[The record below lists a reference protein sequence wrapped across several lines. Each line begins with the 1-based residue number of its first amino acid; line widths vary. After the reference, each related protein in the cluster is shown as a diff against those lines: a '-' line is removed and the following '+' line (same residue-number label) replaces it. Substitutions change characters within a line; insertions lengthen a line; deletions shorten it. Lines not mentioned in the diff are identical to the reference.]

1 MAAPGSFDTDIAVIG
16 AGVVGLACAA
26 ALARRGHAVIALE
39 RGGDARRETSARN
52 SGVIHAGL
60 AHPAGSLKTELC
72 IEGRIALYER
82 CAARGIPHR
91 KTGKLIVA
99 SAPDELAALEA
110 IHAQG
115 AANDL
120 VGLRLL
126 EAREVSALEPRV
138 RVVAGL
144 LVPETGIVDA
154 HQLVASYQA
163 ELESAGGRVVL
174 RTAVCGL
181 SRDACGWRVD
191 AIEADGARTALRARC
206 VVNAAGL
213 EAERI
218 AGLAGIDLDA
228 AGYRL
233 RPNKGDYFA
242 VAPRLGCLTERLV
255 YPVPHGDGGL
265 GVHVTVDLGGRFR
278 LGPDAEYVE
287 RVSYEVDPA
296 KAQAFAD
303 AVRRYL
309 PEIRP
314 EHLSPD
320 GAGVRPKLQGSGEP
334 FRDFAI
340 AEESAR
346 GLPGLVNL
354 VGIESPGLTAAGAIA
369 ERVAGLV

>member
-1 MAAPGSFDTDIAVIG
+1 MAAAASHDTEIAVIG

-26 ALARRGHAVIALE
+26 ALARRGHGVVVLE
-39 RGGDARRETSARN
+39 RGAGVGRETSSRN

-60 AHPAGSLKTELC
+60 AHPADSLKTELC
-72 IEGRIALYER
+72 IAGRIALYER
-82 CAARGIPHR
+82 CGARGIAYR
-91 KTGKLIVA
+91 KTGKIIVA
-99 SAPDELAALEA
+99 STTDELGALEA
-110 IHAQG
+110 IHARG
-115 AANDL
+115 AANGL
-120 VGLRLL
+120 VGLRMLDG
-126 EAREVSALEPRV
+126 REVSALEPRV
-138 RVVAGL
+138 RVAAGL
-144 LVPETGIVDA
+144 LVPDTGIVDA
-154 HQLVASYQA
+154 HELVASYQA

-174 RTAVCGL
+174 RTDVCGL
-181 SRDACGWRVD
+181 SRDARGWHVD
-191 AIEADGARTALRARC
+191 ASEADGTRTTLRARG

-218 AGLAGIDLDA
+218 ARLAGIDVDA
-228 AGYRL
+228 ARYRL

-242 VAPRLGCLTERLV
+242 VAPALGRLTERLV

-287 RVSYEVDPA
+287 RVSYDVAPA
-296 KAQAFAD
+296 KAAAFAD

-314 EHLSPD
+314 EHLAPD
-320 GAGVRPKLQGSGEP
+320 GAGVRPKLQGRGEA
-334 FRDFAI
+334 FRDFVI

-346 GLPGLVNL
+346 GLAGLVSL

-369 ERVAGLV
+369 ERVAGLL